1 MKKPMITINLMNLF
15 ILFLIFIPY
24 EASAQPYTTLVAPVK
39 KDAATSLYTIIL
51 NSNERYVVDLSAPFS
66 WQRCPLPNYRPVAC
80 MSTECIQAQY
90 LLSPSN
96 CLLPYT
102 KPTRRPCTCMVTPI
116 NPRTESC
123 SLAQLISINLT
134 ISWTNGA
141 NPTTKIT
148 FSDRYLSCAPAS
160 LFNSLPR
167 GIVGLASLSWAPL
180 ALPPQFSPPLLGVS
194 RKFAMCLPS
203 TSSGN
208 GVIFF
213 GDGPYNL
220 LPPTKFSLC
229 FPSSG
234 LGKLSIGGPF
244 SSTISTMSKSLKATP
259 LIVNPVSTAPAFTVG
274 DPSDEYFIDVK
285 SIRVG
290 RETLSV
296 KNSYFSIDKDGVGG
310 TKFSTIQNFTA
321 LHNSIYKPLTRAF
334 TKAASDMK
342 IKSVAAV
349 EPFRA
354 CFSSD
359 SISRTPAG
367 PSVPTIDLVLPGNDI
382 YWRIDGA
389 NSMVE
394 VDERRM
400 CLAFVDGGSNPRTSV
415 VIGAHQL
422 EENFLEF
429 DLVSSQLK
437 FSSSLLV

>member
-1 MKKPMITINLMNLF
+1 MASSSHYS
-15 ILFLIFIPY
+15 ILFVLAILIS
-24 EASAQPYTTLVAPVK
+24 ASSAQNGLILPLRKDAKTSQFYTTLELGSNR
-39 KDAATSLYTIIL
+39 ATLTPII
-51 NSNERYVVDLSAPFS
+51 DLGAQFS
-66 WQRCPLPNYRPVAC
+66 WFQCDNYVSSTYSPIPCDSRKCEIARGIGCVGCNGPVRPGCTNDTCGASAWNPFQGALVSEGFGEDTLYAKNQRPVSEYTFSC
-80 MSTECIQAQY
+80 M
-90 LLSPSN
+90 
-96 CLLPYT
+96 
-102 KPTRRPCTCMVTPI
+102 
-116 NPRTESC
+116 ESRFMEG
-123 SLAQLISINLT
+123 LAS
-134 ISWTNGA
+134 GA
-141 NPTTKIT
+141 NG
-148 FSDRYLSCAPAS
+148 L
-160 LFNSLPR
+160 
-167 GIVGLASLSWAPL
+167 VGLARTEISLHKQVANKFN
-180 ALPPQFSPPLLGVS
+180 LPD
-194 RKFAMCLPS
+194 R
-203 TSSGN
+203 
-208 GVIFF
+208 
-213 GDGPYNL
+213 
-220 LPPTKFSLC
+220 FSLC

-234 LGKLSIGGPF
+234 LGKLSIGGPS
-244 SSTISTMSKSLKATP
+244 SSTISTISKSLKATP

-290 RETLSV
+290 GETLSV

-310 TKFSTIQNFTA
+310 TKISTIQNFTA

-367 PSVPTIDLVLPGNDI
+367 PSVPTIDLILPGNDI
-382 YWRIDGA
+382 YWRISGA

-437 FSSSLLV
+437 FSSSLLVQNQSCSRL